1 MELRITATELARKL
15 GEVLGKVRFRG
26 DTFVIERNGEAVARV
41 VPSPR
46 SRTATLAEGLRAWK
60 EAGSDDPDFADDL
73 ERINRADRPPRN
85 PWA

>member
-15 GEVLGKVRFRG
+15 GEILGKVRFRG
-26 DTFVIERNGEAVARV
+26 DSFVIERNGEPVARV

-46 SRTATLAEGLRAWK
+46 SRTATLVDGLRAWS
-60 EAGSDDPDFADDL
+60 EASSDDPAFAEDL
-73 ERINRADRPPRN
+73 ERINRADRPPKN